1 MHDLGLDKLFFP
13 TLVRDRQR
21 YMNFSKSL
29 AVERTKQGEDGDRKD
44 FFHYLLN
51 AKDPETGLGFSTPE
65 LWAESNLLIIAG
77 SDTPATAIAGC
88 FYYLAHNSR
97 VLRTLEEEICSTFEN
112 VGEID
117 NYSSNKLANCSYL
130 RAVIDETMRMSPSVT
145 GTVPREV
152 LNGGIVIDGEYI
164 PAGTVVGTG
173 FYSLHHNPQYF
184 LDPFAYKPERWIVG
198 SSPEVNAESVE
209 LAQSGFFPFSF
220 GPRGCIGKNLAY
232 MELRSVIARTV
243 WLYEMRLTPGS
254 MVGDVE
260 AGAEDC
266 RRQEFRLQ
274 DRWQAEKDG
283 PMMQFKRR
291 VR

>member
-1 MHDLGLDKLFFP
+1 
-13 TLVRDRQR
+13 
-21 YMNFSKSL
+21 MNFSKSL

-88 FYYLAHNSR
+88 FYYLAHNPR
-97 VLRTLEEEICSTFEN
+97 VLRALEEEICSTFDN

-152 LNGGIVIDGEYI
+152 LKGGIMIDGEYI

-198 SSPEVNAESVE
+198 SGPEVTAESVE

-243 WLYEMRLTPGS
+243 WLYEMRLAPGS
-254 MVGDVE
+254 VVGDVE